1 MPTSTSAEATE
12 VAAEAAAPAPK
23 ARTLSA
29 RPRLKAAVVA
39 EPEAAAEEAAPAPA
53 PKRATKATAA
63 SAPAAAPAPAPSGKG
78 SQNLQDQFLN
88 HLRKNKTP
96 VTMFL
101 VKGVKLQGIVTWF
114 DNFSIL
120 LRRDG
125 QSQLVYK
132 HAVSTIMPSTPI
144 DTRLFGTTEGNKK
157 ARLLQDVFLASIRAA
172 AVQVTMFLVNGVMLQ
187 GRVAAYDLFCMM
199 LEREGYVQLA
209 YKHAVSTIQPV
220 TPVDLTG
227 EWDGEEE
234 TDA

>member
-1 MPTSTSAEATE
+1 MAS
-12 VAAEAAAPAPK
+12 
-23 ARTLSA
+23 RTLTA
-29 RPRLKAAVVA
+29 RPRSEKS
-39 EPEAAAEEAAPAPA
+39 ETEAFEAAPVPITGGA
-53 PKRATKATAA
+53 
-63 SAPAAAPAPAPSGKG
+63 KG
-78 SQNLQDQFLN
+78 QNLQDQFLN
-88 HLRKNKTP
+88 LLRKNKVP

-132 HAVSTIMPSTPI
+132 HAVSTIMPSQPI
-144 DTRLFGTTEGNKK
+144 DARLFAAPAESGKK
-157 ARLLQDVFLASIRAA
+157 VRLLQDVFLTSVRNSE
-172 AVQVTMFLVNGVMLQ
+172 VQVTMFLVNGVMLQ
-187 GRVAAYDLFCMM
+187 GRVAAFDLFCML

-227 EWDGEEE
+227 DGWDEEG
-234 TDA
+234 DDD

>member
-1 MPTSTSAEATE
+1 MTG
-12 VAAEAAAPAPK
+12 
-23 ARTLSA
+23 RTLTA
-29 RPRLKAAVVA
+29 RPRPPK
-39 EPEAAAEEAAPAPA
+39 PEPAP
-53 PKRATKATAA
+53 P
-63 SAPAAAPAPAPSGKG
+63 PAPLPTGKG
-78 SQNLQDQFLN
+78 NQNLQDQFLN
-88 HLRKNKTP
+88 LLRKHKVP

-132 HAVSTIMPSTPI
+132 HAVSTIMPSQPLDARIFATGAE
-144 DTRLFGTTEGNKK
+144 TANKK
-157 ARLLQDVFLASIRAA
+157 VRLLQDVFLSSIRAA
-172 AVQVTMFLVNGVMLQ
+172 GVQVTMFLVNGVMLQ
-187 GRVAAYDLFCMM
+187 GRVAAYDLFCML

-227 EWDGEEE
+227 GEFEDDDEE
-234 TDA
+234 VDAD